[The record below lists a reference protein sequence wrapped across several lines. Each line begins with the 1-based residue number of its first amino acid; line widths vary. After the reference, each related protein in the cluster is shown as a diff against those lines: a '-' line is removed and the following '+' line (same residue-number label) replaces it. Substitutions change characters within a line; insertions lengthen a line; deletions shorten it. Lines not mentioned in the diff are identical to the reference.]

1 MAKTKSFDI
10 HTNEYDN
17 WFIKNKYIYQSELN
31 AVKYFT
37 PSRKVGLEIG
47 AGTGRFAVSLNI
59 QFGLDPSDQMIKVAK
74 SRGLKVFKGIAEQLP
89 IKDEIIDFALM
100 ITTVC
105 FVDDLSQS
113 FKEVKRILKPDGS
126 FIIGFVDKNSTL
138 GKEYQKKRKKSKFYG
153 DAAFYSIGKIMK
165 CLKTTGFLDCEI
177 IQTVFEKQNKS
188 IQPFRAGYG
197 EGSFVVIKI
206 KNFKE
211 GKK

>member
-1 MAKTKSFDI
+1 MARTKSFDI

-17 WFIKNKYIYQSELN
+17 WFVKNKHIYQSELN

-37 PSRKVGLEIG
+37 PPRKVGLEIG
-47 AGTGRFAVSLNI
+47 VGTGRFAVPLNI
-59 QFGLDPSDQMIKVAK
+59 QFGLDPSEQMIKVAK
-74 SRGLKVFKGIAEQLP
+74 NRGLKVFKGIAECLP
-89 IKDEIIDFALM
+89 IKDKIIDFALM

-126 FIIGFVDKNSTL
+126 FIVGFIDKKSTL

-153 DAAFYSIGKIMK
+153 NAAFYSTSKIIK
-165 CLKTTGFLDCEI
+165 CLKKTDFLNCEI
-177 IQTVFEKQNKS
+177 IQTVSEKQNKS

-197 EGSFVVIKI
+197 EGSFVVIKS
-206 KNFKE
+206 
-211 GKK
+211 KKI